1 MIKNQFGTFVGKFR
15 LETKTV
21 LETLIFF
28 IMGMDKKIKKKKWTV
43 KRLLTIGGAA
53 SLLSVILYTLLFA
66 DNRSKLN
73 VDSNKITISTI
84 TEGDFQEWIPET
96 GTVQPIKTYFLDAI
110 EGGIIQEL
118 NIETGAVVKTGDA
131 LVTLS
136 NSNLQLEVLQRE
148 AQLYEQI
155 NNLRQSRLLLDQNT
169 QNLEARL
176 AEIDYQI
183 KLLEPQKKRQD
194 YLLKEKAISR
204 QEYEEVI
211 ENYDY
216 NVKRKALTY
225 EAYKKDSIIKR
236 VQRGQLRDSESRMW
250 KSLEA
255 VNKILEN
262 LVVKAPRDGLFASPQ
277 LEIGQSI
284 APGERLGQI
293 DIIDDF
299 KLRIGI
305 DEIYLPRISVGQIAT
320 YTAPGDKIYKLEV
333 KKVYPTITNGNFEV
347 DMEFVGGTPGGIKRG
362 QSLRIRIE
370 LGNPGQALLLP
381 TGGFFQSTGGN
392 WVYVVEESGGKAV
405 KQSIRV
411 GRKNSENYEVLE
423 GLKPGDKV
431 ITSSYDNFGDNEVLI
446 LKN

>member
-1 MIKNQFGTFVGKFR
+1 
-15 LETKTV
+15 
-21 LETLIFF
+21 
-28 IMGMDKKIKKKKWTV
+28 MDRKIKKKMWTP
-43 KRLLTIGGAA
+43 KRILTIGGATA
-53 SLLSVILYTLLFA
+53 LFSVILYTLLFA

-110 EGGIIQEL
+110 EGGIIQAL
-118 NIETGAVVKTGDA
+118 NIETGSMVKKGDA
-131 LVTLS
+131 LITLS
-136 NSNLQLEVLQRE
+136 NSNLQLDVLQRE

-155 NNLRQSRLLLDQNT
+155 DRLRNSRLLLDQNT
-169 QNLEARL
+169 QDLETRL

-183 KLLEPQKKRQD
+183 KLLQPQKKRQE
-194 YLLKEKAISR
+194 YLLEEKAISQ
-204 QEYEEVI
+204 QEYEDVI
-211 ENYDY
+211 ENYNY
-216 NVKRKALTY
+216 NLKRRALTY
-225 EAYKKDSIIKR
+225 KAYRRDSVLKNI
-236 VQRGQLRDSESRMW
+236 QLRQLNDSEARMW

-255 VNKILEN
+255 VGSILDN
-262 LVVKAPRDGLFASPQ
+262 LVVKAPKDGLFASPQ

-284 APGERLGQI
+284 APRERLGQI

-299 KLRIGI
+299 KLRIEI

-320 YTAPGDKIYKLEV
+320 YTNPGGKVYKLEV
-333 KKVYPTITNGNFEV
+333 TKVYPTIANGNFEV
-347 DMEFVGGTPGGIKRG
+347 DMEFESGAPAGVKRG

-370 LGNPGQALLLP
+370 LGNPGQALLLS

-392 WVYVVEESGGKAV
+392 WVYLLDESGQKAV
-405 KQSIRV
+405 KQPIRV

-423 GLKPGDKV
+423 GLKPGDRV